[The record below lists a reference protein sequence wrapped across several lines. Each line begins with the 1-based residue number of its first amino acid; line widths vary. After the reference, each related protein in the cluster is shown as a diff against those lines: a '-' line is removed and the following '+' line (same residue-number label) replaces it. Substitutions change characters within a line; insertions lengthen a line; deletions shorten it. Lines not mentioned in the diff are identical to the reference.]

1 MARYYKVVSE
11 NRKARHD
18 YNITEVYKA
27 GIELKGTEV
36 KSVRLGRVNLRD
48 SFAMPERGE
57 LWLHNMHI
65 SPYEKGNIYNVNPK
79 RRRKLLL
86 KAGEIRKLTGKVS
99 ERGFVLIPLKVY
111 LDGNFV
117 KVDIA
122 LAKSRKKY
130 EKREAIKRKETK
142 REIDRALKGLK
153 QKR

>member
-18 YNITEVYKA
+18 YTILEVFKA
-27 GIELKGTEV
+27 GVELKGTEV
-36 KSVRLGRVNLRD
+36 KSVRQGHVNLRD
-48 SFAMPERGE
+48 SFAVPDRGE
-57 LWLHNMHI
+57 LWIHNMHI

-86 KAGEIRKLTGKVS
+86 KRVEIKKLTAKVN
-99 ERGFVLIPLKVY
+99 ERGFVLIPLRVY
-111 LDGNFV
+111 FSGDFA

-122 LAKSRKKY
+122 IAKSKRKYSK
-130 EKREAIKRKETK
+130 KEAIKEKDTN
-142 REIDRALKGLK
+142 REIERALKMRV